1 MLAVTL
7 DPEMEQELEQLATE
21 TGHSKGF
28 YVKEALAEYLD
39 TRTDYL
45 LAIAA
50 LEKEEPRTS
59 LVDVR
64 RELGLER

>member
-7 DPEMEQELEQLATE
+7 DPEMEQKLEQLATA

-28 YVKEALAEYLD
+28 YVERPSPSMLD

-45 LAIAA
+45 LALAA

-59 LVDVR
+59 LADVR
-64 RELGLER
+64 RELSLER